1 MEAYQE
7 RLIDEHTTLTESTD
21 KLAKFIASPD
31 FDKVSAQDQSYLEA
45 QLPVQRRLLEIL
57 SSRVAAMELKPAPT
71 KAAPAYTAPAKA
83 APAKSSKDK
92 DDDK

>member
-21 KLAKFIASPD
+21 RLAKFIASPD
-31 FDKVSAQDQSYLEA
+31 FAKVSMQDQSYLEA

-57 SSRVAAMELKPAPT
+57 SSRVAAMELKPQEPT
-71 KAAPAYTAPAKA
+71 PAKA
-83 APAKSSKDK
+83 APAKGHTKAK